1 MALDKETLLN
11 LYRDIVLIRTFEER
25 VGEMYYE
32 DKLPAFDIAAG
43 PIPGEMHLYSGQ
55 EAVAAGVVAHLRA
68 DDPVTSTHRPHGHL
82 IAKGVDLNAMMA
94 EIFGKKTGLCQGFI
108 IIII

>member
-1 MALDKETLLN
+1 MALEKETLLN
-11 LYRDIVLIRTFEER
+11 LYRNIVLIRTFEER

-55 EAVAAGVVAHLRA
+55 EAVAAGVCAHLR
-68 DDPVTSTHRPHGHL
+68 STGPPSEEPMTARCSGPFLVLYMDSIVGSS
-82 IAKGVDLNAMMA
+82 
-94 EIFGKKTGLCQGFI
+94 LCLRNSA
-108 IIII
+108 